1 MGGLLLA
8 ISVAEGKIS
17 SNIALAIIDVT
28 IPLLKDVKTQA
39 PKAICEL
46 APPTFRLDVRANS
59 LLPPKF
65 DEAAQHAGASAVL
78 WRK

>member
-1 MGGLLLA
+1 MVRTPMGGLLLA

-46 APPTFRLDVRANS
+46 APPNVSARRSCQLV
-59 LLPPKF
+59 
-65 DEAAQHAGASAVL
+65 AAS
-78 WRK
+78 